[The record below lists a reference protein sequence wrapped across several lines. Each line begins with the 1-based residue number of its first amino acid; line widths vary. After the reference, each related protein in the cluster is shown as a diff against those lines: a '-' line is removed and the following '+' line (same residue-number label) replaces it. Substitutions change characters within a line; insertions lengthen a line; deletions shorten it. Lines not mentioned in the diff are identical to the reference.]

1 MLYSLFDG
9 IALNDGVDTIHSDN
23 DIMPFRNLFNEWY
36 ARDTSK
42 KIRSAY
48 QAKNLAG
55 KHTASGA
62 PYGYIKSSDD
72 KNQWIVDPEA
82 AAVVKRI
89 FAMTMD
95 GKGPYQICKVLTDEH
110 LEIPAYYLQK
120 KNIGLWKTREIQ
132 NPYKWG
138 SSTITHMLRN
148 PAYLGHTVNFKTR
161 KHFKDKKSHYVDPEK
176 WTIIPNTHEPIIDQE
191 IFDNVQRLRSNI
203 RRYPDGWGDAHPL
216 SGLLYCADCGSK
228 MYVHRTNNGKR
239 ISQFTCAAY
248 SKIPVGQLCKTQHRI
263 NADVVMKLISETLR
277 EIVTFSEQ
285 DEAGFRKV
293 VQDALAA
300 QQSTDVADQKKRLE
314 VCRSR
319 MDELEKMLCRI
330 YEDNALGKLPDKRYG
345 Y

>member
-1 MLYSLFDG
+1 M
-9 IALNDGVDTIHSDN
+9 
-23 DIMPFRNLFNEWY
+23 
-36 ARDTSK
+36 
-42 KIRSAY
+42 
-48 QAKNLAG
+48 
-55 KHTASGA
+55 
-62 PYGYIKSSDD
+62 
-72 KNQWIVDPEA
+72 
-82 AAVVKRI
+82 
-89 FAMTMD
+89 
-95 GKGPYQICKVLTDEH
+95 
-110 LEIPAYYLQK
+110 
-120 KNIGLWKTREIQ
+120 
-132 NPYKWG
+132 
-138 SSTITHMLRN
+138 
-148 PAYLGHTVNFKTR
+148 
-161 KHFKDKKSHYVDPEK
+161 
-176 WTIIPNTHEPIIDQE
+176 
-191 IFDNVQRLRSNI
+191 QRLRSNI

>member
-1 MLYSLFDG
+1 MKCFVDADFRRRIPYISAPLLKVSSPQG
-9 IALNDGVDTIHSDN
+9 IIFLNTTEFAGFCIADTV
-23 DIMPFRNLFNEWY
+23 FF
-36 ARDTSK
+36 
-42 KIRSAY
+42 
-48 QAKNLAG
+48 
-55 KHTASGA
+55 
-62 PYGYIKSSDD
+62 
-72 KNQWIVDPEA
+72 
-82 AAVVKRI
+82 
-89 FAMTMD
+89 
-95 GKGPYQICKVLTDEH
+95 
-110 LEIPAYYLQK
+110 
-120 KNIGLWKTREIQ
+120 
-132 NPYKWG
+132 
-138 SSTITHMLRN
+138 
-148 PAYLGHTVNFKTR
+148 
-161 KHFKDKKSHYVDPEK
+161 
-176 WTIIPNTHEPIIDQE
+176 IPNTHEPIIDQE
-191 IFDNVQRLRSNI
+191 TFDNVQRLRSNI